1 MSLSNDNLQESD
13 DEDEEGGFSTKQL
26 FSFAWQMAKGMVIWS
41 YFLDN
46 VALIL
51 LMSITRHKRRKIQKS
66 ILYKHKV
73 DGIIKLIVFLDMSTV
88 FFHLNGLDE
97 KIFQVDRSTQFRYAP
112 GRKYLDQIIASFVS
126 YFLTST
132 NRLVFGVLP
141 LTDYGLR

>member
-13 DEDEEGGFSTKQL
+13 DEDEEGDFSTKQL
-26 FSFAWQMAKGMVIWS
+26 FSFAWQIAKGMVIWS

-51 LMSITRHKRRKIQKS
+51 LMTITRHKRRKIQKS
-66 ILYKHKV
+66 ILYKHEV

-97 KIFQVDRSTQFRYAP
+97 KIF
-112 GRKYLDQIIASFVS
+112 
-126 YFLTST
+126 
-132 NRLVFGVLP
+132 
-141 LTDYGLR
+141 

>member
-1 MSLSNDNLQESD
+1 MSLSNDNLQESH

-26 FSFAWQMAKGMVIWS
+26 FSFAWQIAKGMVIWS

-66 ILYKHKV
+66 ILHKHEV

-97 KIFQVDRSTQFRYAP
+97 KIF
-112 GRKYLDQIIASFVS
+112 
-126 YFLTST
+126 
-132 NRLVFGVLP
+132 
-141 LTDYGLR
+141 